1 MGWQHEYRVVMFF
14 RRGNPHPCEQGICL
28 VENKTMEQPLKKR
41 EWQTAIAGAVAVL
54 AMSGAVQAEIAVSA
68 NDGKQMRPGDII
80 NGPEPDSI
88 SVLKIGDGHVK
99 LLGSVQAPAAMI
111 GPPAAVAVS
120 KDGRFAL
127 VTVCQ
132 KLVGMNLA
140 PDDLVEV
147 VDLSVPGNP
156 RVVQTAH
163 AGPGASGVSI
173 SPNGKLVLVA
183 NTEDDTIT
191 EFSLSGER
199 LTRTG
204 QVQLAAKSRPT
215 DVVFT
220 PDGKTAIAV
229 RQTPSQEE
237 VLSVNGSEVRDTGR
251 SFSSGRMPYG
261 AVVTHDGKYLINTNL
276 GGANPSS
283 GTPSP
288 PHQGTVAMTDLATGR
303 VAASVVVGPTPEHV
317 VLSADGRYIAV
328 VVANGTAS
336 VRSDPNFGKV
346 LGLLKVFAVGDGTLT
361 PVAQA
366 DTGHWGQGATI
377 SKDNRLILLQCAAER
392 EIEVFKFDGKTLEQD
407 RGATIPMGARPG
419 SIATAYSR

>member
-1 MGWQHEYRVVMFF
+1 
-14 RRGNPHPCEQGICL
+14 
-28 VENKTMEQPLKKR
+28 MEQPLKKR
-41 EWQTAIAGAVAVL
+41 KWQTGVAGAAFLL
-54 AMSGAVQAEIAVSA
+54 AMSVAAQAELAVSA
-68 NDGKQMRPGDII
+68 NDGKQVRPGDII

-88 SVLKIGDGHVK
+88 SVLRISEGHVK

-120 KDGRFAL
+120 KDSKFAL
-127 VTVCQ
+127 VTACQ
-132 KLVGMNLA
+132 KLEGTKLV

-147 VDLSVPGNP
+147 VDITVPANP

-163 AGPGASGVSI
+163 AGAGASGVSI

-191 EFSLSGER
+191 VFSLSGER
-199 LTRTG
+199 LTRIG

-220 PDGKTAIAV
+220 PDGKTAIAI
-229 RQTPSQEE
+229 RQAASQEE
-237 VLSVNGSEVRDTGR
+237 VLSVNGTEVKDTGR

-261 AVVTHDGKYLINTNL
+261 AVVTRDGKYFINTNL

-288 PHQGTVAMTDLATGR
+288 PRQGTVAMTDLATGR
-303 VAASVVVGPTPEHV
+303 VTASVVVGPTPEHV
-317 VLSADGRYIAV
+317 VLSPDGRYIAV

-336 VRSDPNFGKV
+336 VRSDPKFDKV
-346 LGLLKVFAVGDGTLT
+346 LGLLKVYAVGDGTLT

-366 DTGHWGQGATI
+366 DTGHWGQGATF
-377 SKDNRLILLQCAAER
+377 SKDNKLILLQCAAER
-392 EIEVFKFDGKTLEQD
+392 EIEVFKFDGKTLVQD
-407 RGATIPMGARPG
+407 RSATIPMGARPG
-419 SIATAYSR
+419 SIATAFSR

>member
-1 MGWQHEYRVVMFF
+1 MKNR
-14 RRGNPHPCEQGICL
+14 
-28 VENKTMEQPLKKR
+28 K
-41 EWQTAIAGAVAVL
+41 WQTGFAGAVFLL
-54 AMSGAVQAEIAVSA
+54 AISMSAHAEIAISA

-88 SVLKIGDGHVK
+88 SVLRISDSHVK

-120 KDGRFAL
+120 KDSKFAL

-132 KLVGMNLA
+132 KLDGLKLL

-156 RVVQTAH
+156 RVVQTEH

-173 SPNGKLVLVA
+173 SPNGKLALVA

-191 EFSLSGER
+191 IFSLSNER
-199 LTRTG
+199 LTRIG
-204 QVQLAAKSRPT
+204 QLQLPAKSRPT

-220 PDGKTAIAV
+220 PDGKTAIAL
-229 RQTPSQEE
+229 RQTASQLE
-237 VLSVNGSEVRDTGR
+237 VLSVKGSEVKDTGR
-251 SFSSGRMPYG
+251 SFATGRSPYG
-261 AVVTHDGKYLINTNL
+261 AVVTHDGKYVINTNV
-276 GGANPSS
+276 GGAIPAP
-283 GTPSP
+283 GAAPQ
-288 PHQGTVAMTDLATGR
+288 PHQGTIAMTDLATGK
-303 VAASVVVGPTPEHV
+303 VTASVVVGPTPEHV

-336 VRSDPNFGKV
+336 VRSDPDFNKV

-361 PVAQA
+361 PIAQA

-377 SKDNRLILLQCAAER
+377 SKDNKLILLQCAAER

-407 RGATIPMGARPG
+407 RSATIAMGARPG
-419 SIATAYSR
+419 SIATAFSR